1 MSYKCAHFLQLI
13 TVPQGRSE
21 QCKQLARILQYN
33 QSAAWP
39 LVDVVQVACA
49 AMGLTTSTW
58 LYVYVCVCLR
68 VFVNYTYHSQRDSN
82 RHVRTKTA
90 PLVPDTLGGCQITCA
105 PPTQHI
111 PRHHWVRSVATA
123 NLPSAWCHIVLH
135 IRVAQ
140 DARQT
145 TQPIRSPCFSHHQS
159 PSASAVRVQVV
170 VYCTHTYT
178 RTHSYQCCQTQSF
191 KIG

>member
-58 LYVYVCVCLR
+58 LYVYVCVSTCVCKLHLSFSTGFEQTCADQDGPPCTR
-68 VFVNYTYHSQRDSN
+68 HAWWVPN
-82 RHVRTKTA
+82 HVRPPHPAYTTPSLGSFGCDSELA
-90 PLVPDTLGGCQITCA
+90 ERMVPHCA
-105 PPTQHI
+105 PHSSRARRATNDTTD
-111 PRHHWVRSVATA
+111 SVAMFF
-123 NLPSAWCHIVLH
+123 PSSVAVCLCRARTSRRVL
-135 IRVAQ
+135 
-140 DARQT
+140 
-145 TQPIRSPCFSHHQS
+145 
-159 PSASAVRVQVV
+159 
-170 VYCTHTYT
+170 YTHTYT